1 MVAGGGRRPE
11 VAEEE
16 DSPPKNKEPSGI
28 FAIFTH
34 IILQICQEVFN
45 LEFLK
50 DKWVWIKS
58 IFIPVILGGIVALL
72 ISGSM
77 DYNDLNRPPLS
88 PPGFIFGIVW
98 TVLYILMGVS
108 YGIIASKDLVD
119 KNINTIYYLQL
130 FVNLLWPIAFFIFK
144 WRLFAFIWL
153 LLLIILVIKMII
165 DFYKKNQLSAYL
177 QIPYLLWCTFAAYL
191 NLGVYLLNK

>member
-1 MVAGGGRRPE
+1 M
-11 VAEEE
+11 
-16 DSPPKNKEPSGI
+16 
-28 FAIFTH
+28 
-34 IILQICQEVFN
+34 
-45 LEFLK
+45 EFLK

-58 IFIPVILGGIVALL
+58 IIIPVILGGIVALL

-77 DYNDLNRPPLS
+77 DYNNLNKPPLS

-130 FVNLLWPIAFFIFK
+130 FVNLLWPIAFFTFK

>member
-1 MVAGGGRRPE
+1 M
-11 VAEEE
+11 
-16 DSPPKNKEPSGI
+16 
-28 FAIFTH
+28 
-34 IILQICQEVFN
+34 
-45 LEFLK
+45 EFLK

-108 YGIIASKDLVD
+108 YGILASKDLVD
-119 KNINTIYYLQL
+119 KSINTIYYLQL

-153 LLLIILVIKMII
+153 LILIILVIKMII
-165 DFYKKNQLSAYL
+165 DFYKKNKLSAYL
-177 QIPYLLWCTFAAYL
+177 QIPYLLWCIFAAYL
-191 NLGVYLLNK
+191 NLGIYLLNK